1 MCYLFEYLLNIIR
14 TFYIWKFEN
23 LHLMYVIRIFAI
35 QNRNDFDNVIE
46 IFEYW
51 ILIGCGF
58 FASMYHFVQPKQ
70 FTFGVMMMASGFDAL
85 IYYIIM
91 NNVLRTVP

>member
-46 IFEYW
+46 IFE
-51 ILIGCGF
+51 
-58 FASMYHFVQPKQ
+58 
-70 FTFGVMMMASGFDAL
+70 
-85 IYYIIM
+85 
-91 NNVLRTVP
+91 